1 MHGGRVSD
9 EEGSDNDKKGR
20 GKFTRTAL
28 VGEWKQRGTEDTAT
42 GRGTILS
49 RTDWTT
55 LLYSRSMLD
64 DPAVCGRRSHIIY
77 ERATRDGHDLEE
89 KCGHCGVLG
98 SGAQLKTRCRAPWAR
113 KKACLYF
120 SNWWIAPIH
129 SQKCNRG
136 LTVVRRSCF
145 EG

>member
-98 SGAQLKTRCRAPWAR
+98 SGAQR
-113 KKACLYF
+113 KRDVG
-120 SNWWIAPIH
+120 PH
-129 SQKCNRG
+129 GRG
-136 LTVVRRSCF
+136 RRHVYTSLIGGLRQSIPKSAT
-145 EG
+145 ED